1 LSELLRLFAEN
12 ILPVIVVAGLGFLLR
27 RVLRLDPR
35 PVTAVTFYLFWP
47 ALAFSLLYNT
57 DIEVEGILL
66 MVAFSATVVLSMAA
80 IGFLL
85 ARTLRL
91 EAGLASAFIL
101 SVGFMNAGNF
111 GLPVTQFAFGQEG
124 LAWAT
129 VYFLTMSLLTNSLGA
144 YVAAVGRQPA
154 RTAILGLLRV
164 PAVYA
169 IPAALLVRAVG
180 WELPVPI
187 LRPVNLL
194 AGATIPTMLVLLG
207 MHTADIR
214 LAGRRS
220 LIALAAGARLAL
232 SPLLALGVAGLFGLA
247 GVARQA
253 GVLEAGMPT
262 AVLASILANRY
273 DSEPE
278 FVAGAVLL
286 STLLSPIT
294 LTVLLAVL

>member
-1 LSELLRLFAEN
+1 LTELLKLFADN
-12 ILPVIVVAGLGFLLR
+12 LLPVIVVAALGFLLR
-27 RVLRLDPR
+27 RTLRLDPR
-35 PVTAVTFYLFWP
+35 PVSHVTFYLFWP
-47 ALAFSLLYNT
+47 ALAFSLLYST
-57 DIEVEGILL
+57 QIAVEGLL
-66 MVAFSATVVLSMAA
+66 RMVAFSAAVVLSMAA
-80 IGFLL
+80 IAFLFTR
-85 ARTLRL
+85 AVRL
-91 EAGLASAFIL
+91 EAGLASAFVL

-111 GLPVTQFAFGQEG
+111 GLPVNQFAFGEDG

-154 RTAILGLLRV
+154 RSALAGLLRV
-164 PAVYA
+164 PAIYA
-169 IPAALLVRAVG
+169 IPLAMVIRGAG
-180 WELPVPI
+180 WTLPLPLIRPI
-187 LRPVNLL
+187 ELL
-194 AGATIPTMLVLLG
+194 AGATIPCMLVLLG
-207 MHTADIR
+207 MHTADIK

-220 LIALAAGARLAL
+220 ILAIAALGRLVV
-232 SPLLALGVAGLFGLA
+232 SPLLGLLLAGLFGLA
-247 GVARQA
+247 GPARQA

-273 DSEPE
+273 DSEPD

>member
-1 LSELLRLFAEN
+1 LTELLRLFAEN
-12 ILPVIVVAGLGFLLR
+12 LLPVIVVAGLGFALR
-27 RVLRLDPR
+27 RTLRLDPR
-35 PVTAVTFYLFWP
+35 PVTDVTFYLFWP
-47 ALAFSLLYNT
+47 ALAFNLLYTT
-57 DIEVEGILL
+57 DIAVAGLLRMVGFSAAVVLL
-66 MVAFSATVVLSMAA
+66 MAGIGFVLS
-80 IGFLL
+80 
-85 ARTLRL
+85 RL
-91 EAGLASAFIL
+91 FGMEPGLASAFVL

-111 GLPVTQFAFGQEG
+111 GLPVNQFAFGEAG

-154 RTAILGLLRV
+154 KTALLGLLRV

-169 IPAALLVRAVG
+169 IPVAFIVRAAG
-180 WELPVPI
+180 WTVPLP
-187 LRPVNLL
+187 LMRPVTLL
-194 AGATIPTMLVLLG
+194 AGATIPAMLVVLG

-220 LIALAAGARLAL
+220 LLALAAFVRLAV
-232 SPLLALGVAGLFGLA
+232 SPLLALLLA
-247 GVARQA
+247 GVFSLAGPARQA

-273 DSEPE
+273 DSDPE

-286 STLLSPIT
+286 STILSPIT
-294 LTVLLAVL
+294 LTILLAVL